1 MFNRT
6 DDIAIVGIGCQ
17 FPGNI
22 TDLESFSKVI
32 FDGVDAITEI
42 PEDRWS
48 ISKFYAADH
57 IAGKARTKWGGFI
70 KNPYLFDYQYFNLT
84 PREINSMDPQ
94 QRLLL
99 EIFVEAIQDAN
110 IPEDKIKSTNTGVYI
125 GAFTLDHM
133 INELSQ
139 SNWEAINAHTST
151 GSMMT
156 LLANRISYLFDLFG
170 PSMVIDTACS
180 SSLVAIHLAVEG
192 IKNGDC
198 DQAVAG
204 GVNLMLNP
212 GVYVAE
218 SKANMLS
225 PTGRSRSFDVGA
237 DGYVRG
243 EGAGLI
249 VLKRLQ
255 DAILEKNYVYAVIK
269 GSAINQDGRSSGQT
283 VPNGVAQEKL
293 IRLACQKAGISP
305 AELQYVEAHGTGTP
319 VGDPIEANAIGTVV
333 SAGRSVD
340 NPCYVGSV
348 KTNFGH
354 TEAAAGVAALIKVL
368 ACFEHEKI
376 SKLVHFKSKNPQINF
391 DDLRVKLVTENIDWP
406 RTTNKPRL
414 AGINCFGFGGT
425 NAHVVLS
432 DLPEH
437 LFEKEDNYQRDSGVN
452 NTYYLPISA
461 NDDRSLYQATNNM
474 FNMIKNGKHSLYSI
488 CSSAALFRSHAYK
501 KRELFF
507 GNTID
512 DIIAQMHLFLEQWSS
527 NITNTGYISVHGVTR
542 STMVL
547 SGMGP
552 QWWGMGRGLLK
563 EPVFKKT
570 FNRCCTLFQLLT
582 HEFSILQE
590 FTTSTKDSSRMM
602 ETQIAQVANFI
613 LQVALADLYRSK
625 GVVFDCIVG
634 HSVGEIAAAYIAGA
648 LSLEDAMLVT
658 FHRSRLQQMMSGS
671 GTMLAVGVSYQQ
683 SKVFLNKCSNKVS
696 VAAVNGP
703 EAITLSGDTIELKKL
718 AEIFTEK
725 GIFNKFLKVDV
736 PYHSPILEPLK
747 EEFLKSVANIKPQ
760 KAHTMLFSTVT
771 GQEIAGE
778 ALNSEYWWRNLRDP
792 VYFLSAIENILQQ
805 GTDLFCEIGP
815 HPVLSNSLSQILESK
830 KQLVPI
836 IYSLKRDIEQLEVFN
851 TSLRQ
856 LFRYGYNINWHQ
868 IYQQGDCSLSLP
880 KYPWQR
886 NEYKNETVASQEW
899 RLGNKKHELLGF
911 RLFSPVPTWELNV
924 NRHDLNYIFDHKV
937 LEQEIFPA
945 AAYIEM
951 VIQATR
957 DFFEN
962 ISFSIKNL
970 TIHRPIF
977 LPVEN
982 ESVYIQLVLD
992 HHRNIFH
999 IYSRTQSKGHWEHHA
1014 EGEIGLRA
1022 KYLHTADFS
1031 YNDLT
1036 NSKKYDVTKKDFYAY
1051 FEKLGFQ
1058 YGPAFQLVD
1067 SCSMYQDIVQATLI
1081 FPVFDLQSSYCLHPT
1096 IMDSALQCLLFA
1108 SKIPDIQYLPTK
1120 IEGIHIYGVLLEKA
1134 NIYARIINQNE
1145 KKLHGEVFIYDQNH
1159 NLIVWVEQVVAESF
1173 DRGLVSAV
1181 NPSWFYEVTWSPN
1194 NKEFKKDPEIKQIMV
1209 FADEGN
1215 RSLYQNLSKM
1225 LADHAYEVI
1234 LVYAD
1239 NKTEI
1244 RENSAS
1250 VLPGS
1255 EESMRLLFTRFSN
1268 VSVVAWL
1275 WSLNAIQYEENFG
1288 EKIDQ
1293 CNLYGVHSL
1302 VPCLKAIDQFS
1313 PNTKLWLITRGMTNA
1328 LQSNLNISQ
1337 AHQLGFSRV
1346 MAYQEAV
1353 GRWCGYIDL
1362 APEQSDNEVDYIFK
1376 EVTSLTSGMQDEI
1389 AYREGMR
1396 YVNKL
1401 RPLEAIW
1408 QKSNLQY
1415 SKDVSYLITGGL
1427 GELGFLVAKYLIHR
1441 GAQHII
1447 LQIRESL
1454 PNRETWGTKNTDPNI
1469 EQKILKIKSLEA
1481 TGVIIHVTSVDITQ
1495 SDKIREMSAAH
1506 RKNGFPPIKAV
1517 IHCAGTV
1524 QDRLVYNM
1532 EQKDIRQVFSPKINA
1547 SWALHEAFLGQLEMF
1562 VLFSSYASI
1571 YGAKGQ
1577 SNYAAANGFMDLL
1590 AAYRHQRNMNCISIN
1605 FGPWADV
1612 GMAAKLNSDNYFA
1625 RVGIQSINPENGW
1638 KIFDMLFNYHAHQ
1651 VIVCP
1656 TDWSLIDKLYPLG
1669 HPTFLNDLL
1678 LDQAKNVVLEN
1689 ADQNNSESIEK
1700 RLLNAPDGHRNTLL
1714 QDFLKETLSST
1725 TGILIHD
1732 IDMERR
1738 IVDYGV
1744 DSIISVEFK
1753 SKIEKALPLKL
1764 KLMDFLKGPTLVELS
1779 NILENELVN

>member
-1 MFNRT
+1 MAT
-6 DDIAIVGIGCQ
+6 DDIAIVGVGCR

-22 TDLESFSKVI
+22 TDLESFSKTI
-32 FDGVDAITEI
+32 FGGVDAITEI

-48 ISKFYAADH
+48 ISKFYASEH
-57 IAGKARTKWGGFI
+57 VTGKARTKWGGFI
-70 KNPYLFDYQYFNLT
+70 ENPYFFDYQYFNLT

-139 SNWEAINAHTST
+139 SNWDAINAHTST

-156 LLANRISYLFDLFG
+156 LLANRISYLFDLSG
-170 PSMVIDTACS
+170 PSIAIDTACS

-198 DQAVAG
+198 TQAIAG
-204 GVNLMLNP
+204 GINLMLNP
-212 GVYVAE
+212 GVYIAE

-225 PTGRSRSFDVGA
+225 PTGRSRSFDARA

-243 EGAGLI
+243 EGAGI
-249 VLKRLQ
+249 IILKRLE

-269 GSAINQDGRSSGQT
+269 GSAVNQDGRSSGQT
-283 VPNGVAQEKL
+283 VPNGAAQEKL
-293 IRLACQKAGISP
+293 IHLACKKAGISP

-319 VGDPIEANAIGTVV
+319 VGDPIEANAIGAVV
-333 SAGRSVD
+333 SANRSVD
-340 NPCYVGSV
+340 NPCYIGSV

-368 ACFEHEKI
+368 ACLEQEKI
-376 SKLVHFKSKNPQINF
+376 SKLVHFKSKNPQISF
-391 DDLRVKLVTENIDWP
+391 DDLRVKLVSENVDWP
-406 RTTNKPRL
+406 KIVSKPRL

-425 NAHVVLS
+425 NAHVILS
-432 DLPEH
+432 DPPSEYLLEGN
-437 LFEKEDNYQRDSGVN
+437 DCQRDFNVN

-461 NDDRSLYQATNNM
+461 NDDNALYQAISNM
-474 FNMIKNGKHSLYSI
+474 LNMIKIGEHSFHSI
-488 CSSAALFRSHAYK
+488 CSSAALFRSHYK

-507 GNTID
+507 GSTVD
-512 DIIAQMHLFLEQWSS
+512 DVTAQMHLFLEQWSS
-527 NITNTGYISVHGVTR
+527 NIMKTSYIPANSVAR
-542 STMVL
+542 SVMVL

-552 QWWGMGRGLLK
+552 QWWGMARELLK

-570 FNRCCTLFQLLT
+570 FDHCCALFQELT
-582 HEFSILQE
+582 NEFSILQE
-590 FTTSTKDSSRMM
+590 FASTKDSSRMM
-602 ETQIAQVANFI
+602 ETQVAQAANFT

-648 LSLEDAMLVT
+648 LSLEDSVLVT
-658 FHRSRLQQMMSGS
+658 FHRSRLQQTMSGT
-671 GTMLAVGVSYQQ
+671 GTMLAVGISYQQ
-683 SKVFLNKCSNKVS
+683 SKTFLNESSSKVS
-696 VAAVNGP
+696 VAAVNGH
-703 EAITLSGDTIELKKL
+703 EAITLSGDTTELKKL

-736 PYHSPILEPLK
+736 PYHSSMLEPLK
-747 EEFLKSVANIKPQ
+747 EAFLRSIAEINPQ
-760 KAHTMLFSTVT
+760 QTHTVLFSTVT
-771 GQEIAGE
+771 GKKIAGE
-778 ALNSEYWWRNLRDP
+778 ALNSDYWWRNLRDP
-792 VYFLSAIENILQQ
+792 VYFLNAIENILRE

-836 IYSLKRDIEQLEVFN
+836 IYSLKRDTDQLEVFN
-851 TSLRQ
+851 ASLRQ
-856 LFRYGYNINWHQ
+856 LFRCGYNINWHQ
-868 IYQQGDCSLSLP
+868 IYQQSDRSVSLP
-880 KYPWQR
+880 KYSWQR

-899 RLGNKKHELLGF
+899 RFGNKKHELLGF
-911 RLFSPVPTWELNV
+911 RLFSAVPTWELNV

-937 LEQEIFPA
+937 LEREIFPA

-951 VIQATR
+951 AIQATN
-957 DFFEN
+957 DLFKN

-970 TIHRPIF
+970 SIHRPIF
-977 LPVEN
+977 LPAEN
-982 ESVYIQLVLD
+982 ESVFIQLVLD
-992 HHRNIFH
+992 PHRNVFH
-999 IYSRTQSKGHWEHHA
+999 IYSRTQSKGHWEHHV
-1014 EGEIGLRA
+1014 EGEIGLRS
-1022 KYLHTADFS
+1022 KYPHTADFS
-1031 YNDLT
+1031 YVDLT
-1036 NSKKYDVTKKDFYAY
+1036 NNEKRVVAKKDFYAY

-1058 YGPAFQLVD
+1058 YGPAFQLVT
-1067 SCSMYQDIVQATLI
+1067 SCFVYQDIVQATLL
-1081 FPVFDLQSSYCLHPT
+1081 FPEIDLQLSHCLHPT

-1108 SKIPDIQYLPTK
+1108 SKIPDIQYLPIK
-1120 IEGIHIYGVLLEKA
+1120 IKGLHVYGVLLEKA
-1134 NIYARIINQNE
+1134 IIYARIINQNE
-1145 KKLHGEVFIYDQNH
+1145 KKLHGELFIYDQNH

-1173 DRGLVSAV
+1173 DIGRAQAV
-1181 NPSWFYEVTWSPN
+1181 NQNWFYEMAWLSV
-1194 NKEFKKDPEIKQIMV
+1194 NKDFKKDPKVKQIMV

-1215 RSLYQNLSKM
+1215 GSLSQGLSKI
-1225 LADHAYEVI
+1225 LTDHHYEVI

-1244 RENSAS
+1244 RTNSAS

-1255 EESMRLLFTRFSN
+1255 EESMRLLFTQFSN
-1268 VSVVAWL
+1268 VSTIVWL
-1275 WSLNAIQYEENFG
+1275 WNLNAIQYEENFR
-1288 EKIDQ
+1288 ENIDQ
-1293 CNLYGVHSL
+1293 CNLYGIYSL

-1313 PNTKLWLITRGMTNA
+1313 PNTKLWLITRGMTGA
-1328 LQSNLNISQ
+1328 LQSKLNISQ

-1353 GRWCGYIDL
+1353 RRWCGYIDL
-1362 APEQSDNEVDYIFK
+1362 DPEQSNNEIDYIFK
-1376 EVTSLTSGMQDEI
+1376 EVTSLAFDIQDEI
-1389 AYREGMR
+1389 AYRGGIR

-1401 RPLEAIW
+1401 KPLEAIW

-1415 SKDVSYLITGGL
+1415 SKNISYLITGGL

-1447 LQIRESL
+1447 LQIKENL
-1454 PNRETWGTKNTDPNI
+1454 PNRETWGTKNTNPNV

-1481 TGVIIHVTSVDITQ
+1481 TGVMIHITSVDITR
-1495 SDKIREMSAAH
+1495 SDKIREMSVAH

-1532 EQKDIRQVFSPKINA
+1532 EQKDIHQVFTPKINA

-1590 AAYRHQRNMNCISIN
+1590 AAYRHQKNMNCISIN

-1612 GMAAKLNSDNYFA
+1612 GMAAKLDLDNYFA
-1625 RVGIQSINPENGW
+1625 KIGIQSITPENGW
-1638 KIFDMLFNYHAHQ
+1638 KVFDMLFNYHAPQ

-1656 TDWSLIDKLYPLG
+1656 TDWSLVNNLYPLG
-1669 HPTFLNDLL
+1669 HPPFLNDLL
-1678 LDQAKNVVLEN
+1678 LNQAKNGVPE
-1689 ADQNNSESIEK
+1689 DTKQNNSESIEK
-1700 RLLNAPDGHRNTLL
+1700 QLLNASDNRSAIL

-1732 IDMERR
+1732 IDIERR
-1738 IVDYGV
+1738 IVDYGI
-1744 DSIISVEFK
+1744 DSIISIEFK
-1753 SKIEKALPLKL
+1753 NKIEKVLPLKL
-1764 KLMDFLKGPTLVELS
+1764 KLMDLLKGPTLTELS